1 MPFWSAVGSG
11 VSVTDAFKE
20 TMDNNLAV
28 LESQLDA
35 RIEAL
40 RRAAKLDYAGATV
53 LQSKETKIKDNA
65 GTYFMYGGNDFQY
78 NSGQIWCYQTGLDIP
93 TGSDVVEIGSNPLKH
108 NHKNTKAEA
117 MTTSFSANRGG
128 GRSLGKFTIGNKDM
142 VSQDSTYE
150 LVNGTNFG
158 VISSPSS
165 VSGDL
170 TFPLYGQNVINFRD
184 RTRTHNNIPP
194 CANIHVRNKKWVAMA
209 ALMSRAAP
217 ADLIDQD
224 AWNAAEMQYL
234 SLRVPDLDEFK
245 DEDLT
250 SHDYLLRMT
259 LDGVEDGDVQIM
271 KQSVQMLLDI
281 FAGDAFK
288 KLSRVLGNDTDDDG
302 AVTTKDEGSVA
313 VTLEQ
318 ILKPKLD
325 VELVPKGEFM
335 YWYTQ
340 KLETL
345 DRIFQ
350 KIELIKDMLK
360 SIKPMNYTGRI
371 IISTTDD
378 VEKKVIEHYGGKRWR
393 RIENFLRGVDG
404 SEAKWE
410 EEREFGRKLGE
421 EYVCLR
427 ESNIPLHTHGS
438 TLNGTPSTGDVE
450 WLEKERGGQT
460 TKMVNFSI
468 AEGTSKAKSVQNV
481 PTNYQ
486 LSPLEYAA
494 KTKLTIPHD
503 NMPPFKEVYIWECV
517 EATEYEKFISDEP
530 TPGYCKVIWDPNGGT
545 LSSGSKHFQYVQKGT
560 QLTSAKTA
568 TKQGHTFTGWYDENG
583 TMWFDHNRNRVAGV
597 DTTVNRH
604 IVLTAQWSVNE
615 IIITFDANGGYFP
628 GRTETSYT
636 RTYKYGQKLGG
647 LPMVGHVV
655 DDWGD
660 ETTFE
665 AWYSDRVIGDVI
677 TSETIA
683 TENTTY
689 YAHYNRILYYK
700 NKGGVIQDDEVWSGF
715 SGSAWLQTI
724 KSLNFNY
731 DFDLVMNATTSDNV
745 DANQDLIGIHSSI
758 EFGTYK
764 GKFMWE
770 VFTPGNANTF
780 GSHAC
785 EANKNYYWRLVNT
798 RNPSESTNHLD
809 CYISE
814 DGINWILDRDGDVNL
829 GNNQGP
835 IIIGNDEDWK
845 GEPWLGTVDM
855 KKSYVNVFGYRY
867 SFKLDN
873 KAEVTFNSNGGDPV
887 PGKRVDIGNM
897 LGDTPTATWTGHK
910 FLGWYTAASGGEL
923 VTSTRVILG
932 DVTFYA
938 HWNVSTYTIVFD
950 RQGGTGGTDRL
961 SVTYGQT
968 LPSIT
973 MPTRQGYT
981 FGGYYLGKNGA
992 STQYFT
998 STGAPTRTWDRT
1010 ENTTLYAKWSGKQY
1024 ELWVNPNGGTYRG
1037 SASATKISPD
1047 SSNRKLTT
1055 GSDWFQG
1062 IGAGADGATRSGF
1075 SLLGYYDLAAGGNQV
1090 YDSNG
1095 RAVKGTY
1102 WDGNYSTTA
1111 PTPKFKGLPGAATSL
1126 TVYAA
1131 WQGALCTITFVP
1143 NNGGANTVI

>member
-1 MPFWSAVGSG
+1 
-11 VSVTDAFKE
+11 
-20 TMDNNLAV
+20 
-28 LESQLDA
+28 
-35 RIEAL
+35 
-40 RRAAKLDYAGATV
+40 
-53 LQSKETKIKDNA
+53 
-65 GTYFMYGGNDFQY
+65 
-78 NSGQIWCYQTGLDIP
+78 
-93 TGSDVVEIGSNPLKH
+93 
-108 NHKNTKAEA
+108 
-117 MTTSFSANRGG
+117 
-128 GRSLGKFTIGNKDM
+128 
-142 VSQDSTYE
+142 
-150 LVNGTNFG
+150 
-158 VISSPSS
+158 
-165 VSGDL
+165 
-170 TFPLYGQNVINFRD
+170 
-184 RTRTHNNIPP
+184 
-194 CANIHVRNKKWVAMA
+194 
-209 ALMSRAAP
+209 
-217 ADLIDQD
+217 
-224 AWNAAEMQYL
+224 
-234 SLRVPDLDEFK
+234 
-245 DEDLT
+245 
-250 SHDYLLRMT
+250 
-259 LDGVEDGDVQIM
+259 
-271 KQSVQMLLDI
+271 
-281 FAGDAFK
+281 
-288 KLSRVLGNDTDDDG
+288 
-302 AVTTKDEGSVA
+302 
-313 VTLEQ
+313 
-318 ILKPKLD
+318 
-325 VELVPKGEFM
+325 
-335 YWYTQ
+335 
-340 KLETL
+340 
-345 DRIFQ
+345 
-350 KIELIKDMLK
+350 
-360 SIKPMNYTGRI
+360 
-371 IISTTDD
+371 
-378 VEKKVIEHYGGKRWR
+378 
-393 RIENFLRGVDG
+393 
-404 SEAKWE
+404 
-410 EEREFGRKLGE
+410 
-421 EYVCLR
+421 
-427 ESNIPLHTHGS
+427 
-438 TLNGTPSTGDVE
+438 
-450 WLEKERGGQT
+450 
-460 TKMVNFSI
+460 
-468 AEGTSKAKSVQNV
+468 
-481 PTNYQ
+481 
-486 LSPLEYAA
+486 
-494 KTKLTIPHD
+494 
-503 NMPPFKEVYIWECV
+503 
-517 EATEYEKFISDEP
+517 
-530 TPGYCKVIWDPNGGT
+530 
-545 LSSGSKHFQYVQKGT
+545 
-560 QLTSAKTA
+560 
-568 TKQGHTFTGWYDENG
+568 
-583 TMWFDHNRNRVAGV
+583 MWFDHNRNRVAGV

-745 DANQDLIGIHSSI
+745 TANQDLIGIHWSI

-770 VFTPGNANTF
+770 VFTPGNADTF

-798 RNPSESTNHLD
+798 RNQSGSSYTNHLD

-814 DGINWILDRDGDVNL
+814 DGINWSLDRTGDVNL

-845 GEPWLGTVDM
+845 GEPWLGTVNM

-873 KAEVTFNSNGGDPV
+873 KAEVTFDSNGGDPV
-887 PGKRVDIGNM
+887 PGKRVEIGNM

-950 RQGGTGGTDRL
+950 RQGGTGGTDKL

-968 LPSIT
+968 LTSIT
-973 MPTRQGYT
+973 LPTRQGYT

-998 STGAPTRTWDRT
+998 SAGAPTRTWDRT

-1047 SSNRKLTT
+1047 SINRKLTT

-1062 IGAGADGATRSGF
+1062 IGDGADGATRSGF

-1111 PTPKFKGLPGAATSL
+1111 PTPKFKGLPGAVTSL

-1143 NNGGANTVI
+1143 NNGGANTVV